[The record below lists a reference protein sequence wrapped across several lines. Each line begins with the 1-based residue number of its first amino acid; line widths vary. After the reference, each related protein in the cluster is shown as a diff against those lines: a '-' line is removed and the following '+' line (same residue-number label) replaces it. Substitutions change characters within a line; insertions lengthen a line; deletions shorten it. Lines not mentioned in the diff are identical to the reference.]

1 MTSSE
6 LRTQSKSSAA
16 RHAIPESFA
25 LTSTARKCGTSSR
38 MLRGWKW
45 SNAGTAKTYS
55 MTLYSGST
63 GAGDVRLTQ
72 MDIALMGNGR
82 TVTMAEIWKE
92 ITGYEGLYQ
101 VSNLGNVRRIG
112 HLETNKN
119 GIQRMLK
126 DKNLKPKVDGKGY
139 VHVILFNQNKRKTI
153 RIHRL
158 VAEMFIP
165 NPNNYPQVNHKDEDK
180 QNNKVDNLEWC
191 TNKYNSNYGNRCQ
204 NISKTIRLWWEKRKQ
219 P

>member
-1 MTSSE
+1 
-6 LRTQSKSSAA
+6 
-16 RHAIPESFA
+16 
-25 LTSTARKCGTSSR
+25 
-38 MLRGWKW
+38 
-45 SNAGTAKTYS
+45 
-55 MTLYSGST
+55 
-63 GAGDVRLTQ
+63 
-72 MDIALMGNGR
+72 
-82 TVTMAEIWKE
+82 MAEIWKE

-191 TNKYNSNYGNRCQ
+191 TNKYNFPNR
-204 NISKTIRLWWEKRKQ
+204 
-219 P
+219 

>member
-1 MTSSE
+1 MMT
-6 LRTQSKSSAA
+6 
-16 RHAIPESFA
+16 FA
-25 LTSTARKCGTSSR
+25 
-38 MLRGWKW
+38 
-45 SNAGTAKTYS
+45 
-55 MTLYSGST
+55 
-63 GAGDVRLTQ
+63 VVE
-72 MDIALMGNGR
+72 NGR
-82 TVTMAEIWKE
+82 KVAMAEIWKE

-119 GIQRMLK
+119 GIQRTLK

-139 VHVILFNQNKRKTI
+139 VHVILFNHNKRKTI

-204 NISKTIRLWWEKRKQ
+204 NISKTIRLWWEKRRYHEG
-219 P
+219 